1 MIQDLS
7 RKDGITQTL
16 KDTGAK
22 EVHVRIASPMITNPC
37 YYGID
42 MSTRDELIAANHT
55 LEEMRDMIGADSIA
69 YLSPEGLE
77 RAIVRDDSLEQG
89 LCKACM
95 TGEYPVT
102 LKDAGIK
109 MNDQY

>member
-1 MIQDLS
+1 
-7 RKDGITQTL
+7 
-16 KDTGAK
+16 
-22 EVHVRIASPMITNPC
+22 MITNPC